1 MKHNPKSEGVTGMK
15 KKLKYTPRF
24 KRAYKKLTE
33 EQKQQIK
40 DALKLFEENSKNPSL
55 RVKPIKKT
63 NNKIY
68 EASAGVLRI
77 TFEWE
82 KPDGVILRNC
92 GAHDPTIKNP

>member
-1 MKHNPKSEGVTGMK
+1 MK
-15 KKLKYTPRF
+15 KKINSTPRF

-33 EQKQQIK
+33 EQKKQIK
-40 DALKLFEENSKNPSL
+40 EALKLFGENSKHPSL
-55 RVKPIKKT
+55 RIKPIKQT

-68 EASAGVLRI
+68 EASAGALRI

-82 KPDGVILRNC
+82 KPDGVLLRNC